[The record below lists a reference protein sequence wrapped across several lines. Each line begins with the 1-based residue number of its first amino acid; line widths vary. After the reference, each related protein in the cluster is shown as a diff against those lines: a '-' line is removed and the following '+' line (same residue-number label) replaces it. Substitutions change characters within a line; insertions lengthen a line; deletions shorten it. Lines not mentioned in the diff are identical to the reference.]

1 MKISQSFN
9 SEEIAILNKE
19 VHEIHVSLYPE
30 YFKEYDFEE
39 VNEFFK
45 KIVSTPNYY
54 FYIVTDEGQ
63 SLGYAWLEIREY
75 PENVFMKSYRSVYI
89 HQLGIMK
96 VHRNKG
102 IGRLLMNF
110 INNFAKENGID
121 KIQLDYWLD
130 NESASQFYIKNGF
143 KSYRN
148 YLYKEVDSM

>member
-9 SEEIAILNKE
+9 SEKIAMLNKE
-19 VHEIHVSLYPE
+19 VHENHVSL
-30 YFKEYDFEE
+30 
-39 VNEFFK
+39 
-45 KIVSTPNYY
+45 
-54 FYIVTDEGQ
+54 
-63 SLGYAWLEIREY
+63 Y

-110 INNFAKENGID
+110 INNFAKENGIN
-121 KIQLDYWLD
+121 KIQLDYWSD

>member
-9 SEEIAILNKE
+9 SEEIAMLNKE

-30 YFKEYDFEE
+30 YFKEYDIEK

-45 KIVSTPNYY
+45 KIVSTPHYY

-89 HQLGIMK
+89 HQLGVMK
-96 VHRNKG
+96 AHRNKG
-102 IGRLLMNF
+102 IGRLLMN
-110 INNFAKENGID
+110 
-121 KIQLDYWLD
+121 
-130 NESASQFYIKNGF
+130 
-143 KSYRN
+143 
-148 YLYKEVDSM
+148 LY

>member
-1 MKISQSFN
+1 MKISQSLN
-9 SEEIAILNKE
+9 SEEIAMLNKE

-96 VHRNKG
+96 VHPNNG

-110 INNFAKENGID
+110 INNFAKENGIN
-121 KIQLDYWLD
+121 KIQLDYWSD

-148 YLYKEVDSM
+148 YMYKEVDSM

>member
-1 MKISQSFN
+1 MKISQSLN
-9 SEEIAILNKE
+9 SEEIAMLNKE

-39 VNEFFK
+39 VKEFFK

-75 PENVFMKSYRSVYI
+75 PENVFMKSYRCVYI

-102 IGRLLMNF
+102 IGRFLMNF
-110 INNFAKENGID
+110 INNFAKENGIN
-121 KIQLDYWLD
+121 KIQLDYWSD